1 MWAVR
6 TSKRI
11 LAVFDE
17 RSEAEQWCRDWRSV
31 NGMRAYVVRT
41 ER

>member
-6 TSKRI
+6 TRKGI
-11 LAVFDE
+11 LAVFDD
-17 RSEAEQWCRDWRSV
+17 RYEAEQWARDWRSV
-31 NGMRAYVVRT
+31 HGMRAWVTKT

>member
-6 TSKRI
+6 TKREI
-11 LAVFDE
+11 LAVFDD
-17 RSEAEQWCRDWRSV
+17 RDDAEQWCRDWRSV
-31 NGMRAYVVRT
+31 HGMRAWVTRT

>member
-6 TSKRI
+6 TKKEI
-11 LAVFDE
+11 LAVFDD
-17 RSEAEQWCRDWRSV
+17 RSEAEQWARDWRSV
-31 NGMRAYVVRT
+31 HGMRAYVVRT

>member
-6 TSKRI
+6 TTKRI

-17 RSEAEQWCRDWRSV
+17 RHEAEQWCRDWRSIH
-31 NGMRAYVVRT
+31 GMRAWLTRT

>member
-6 TSKRI
+6 TAKRI

-17 RSEAEQWCRDWRSV
+17 RYEAEQWCRDWRAV
-31 NGMRAYVVRT
+31 NGMRAWVTRT

>member
-6 TSKRI
+6 TRKGI

-17 RSEAEQWCRDWRSV
+17 RYEAEQWARDWRSV
-31 NGMRAYVVRT
+31 HGMRAWVTKT

>member
-1 MWAVR
+1 MWAVKTR
-6 TSKRI
+6 KGI

-17 RSEAEQWCRDWRSV
+17 RYEAEQWARDWRSV
-31 NGMRAYVVRT
+31 HGMRAWVTKT